1 MGRVVWTEGQVISVE
16 TRQGIFTL
24 AQMARDPFIFFFD
37 RFNEQP
43 LWAEDALEDAGVV
56 FCVSVTR
63 QFLQQSLI
71 EVQTVR
77 PRSDLQIPD
86 QWIQPAPKWTR
97 RWIARGTDLERQA
110 YLPSGASLVRK
121 DVMGHTGGPYRH
133 PSGAHDEVLEPSI
146 LACDEERVE
155 RYEMTSMGVFPTLN
169 ERLYLCHLLGRRVAP
184 WADIILGRP
193 LPPAYADYLDLV
205 APRY

>member
-16 TRQGIFTL
+16 TRHGIFTL
-24 AQMARDPFIFFFD
+24 AQMAHEPFIFFFD
-37 RFNEQP
+37 RFTEQP
-43 LWAEDALEDAGVV
+43 VWTGNALEGAAVV

-63 QFLQQSLI
+63 QFLQQSHTQLQA
-71 EVQTVR
+71 VH

-110 YLPSGASLVRK
+110 YLPCGASLVRK
-121 DVMGHTGGPYRH
+121 DVREH
-133 PSGAHDEVLEPSI
+133 PSGMGSEVLSASL
-146 LACDEERVE
+146 LACDEGRAD

-169 ERLYLCHLLGRRVAP
+169 ERLYLCHVLGRRVAP
-184 WADIILGRP
+184 WADIVLGRP
-193 LPPAYADYLDLV
+193 LPPAYADYLDIV
-205 APRY
+205 APKH